1 MDNLFDAKIYL
12 SLLDKA
18 QNWVVSNVFV
28 LQNVTDVLLQVLIL
42 IAVRLLG
49 LLLGRWIRRTF
60 FLRLMHHFER
70 HRYVASFANRF
81 VELLPLLVSIFIL
94 WASLRALQ
102 GSGLR
107 TFLLSLT
114 LNLSA
119 AWLAIELA
127 TSVISDRFWARLV
140 SVSAWTLAALNIL
153 GLMDESIKLLEG
165 IGLSVGDVHLTL
177 LSLIKACILLL
188 LLLRLVFWLSSH
200 LEKRLNKVKE
210 LTPSTRLM
218 IAKGMHIALLFIVI
232 LVALNS
238 VGIDLTALAFFS
250 GAVGFGVG
258 FGLQK
263 VVANFIS
270 GVILLS
276 DKSIKPGDVI
286 EHGGVYGWVN
296 RMGGR
301 CVSVITRDEKEF
313 LIPNESLIVNPVVNW
328 SYSSK
333 NIRVKADIGIS
344 YNADPHR
351 AIELITGCLEGMRR
365 VLKSPAPKCLVMGFG
380 DSSVNLQLRFW
391 IKDPQNGVAN
401 ITSEVLLKV
410 WDTLKANQIE
420 IPFPQLDLHVKRQPD
435 EIPG

>member
-1 MDNLFDAKIYL
+1 
-12 SLLDKA
+12 
-18 QNWVVSNVFV
+18 
-28 LQNVTDVLLQVLIL
+28 
-42 IAVRLLG
+42 
-49 LLLGRWIRRTF
+49 
-60 FLRLMHHFER
+60 
-70 HRYVASFANRF
+70 
-81 VELLPLLVSIFIL
+81 
-94 WASLRALQ
+94 
-102 GSGLR
+102 
-107 TFLLSLT
+107 
-114 LNLSA
+114 
-119 AWLAIELA
+119 
-127 TSVISDRFWARLV
+127 
-140 SVSAWTLAALNIL
+140 
-153 GLMDESIKLLEG
+153 
-165 IGLSVGDVHLTL
+165 
-177 LSLIKACILLL
+177 
-188 LLLRLVFWLSSH
+188 
-200 LEKRLNKVKE
+200 
-210 LTPSTRLM
+210 M

-351 AIELITGCLEGMRR
+351 AIELITGCLEGDAPGFEISRAQMPGDGIRR
-365 VLKSPAPKCLVMGFG
+365 QLGESAIALLDQGSPERGGEYYQRGPAQGLGHPEGQSDRDSLSPA
-380 DSSVNLQLRFW
+380 
-391 IKDPQNGVAN
+391 
-401 ITSEVLLKV
+401 
-410 WDTLKANQIE
+410 
-420 IPFPQLDLHVKRQPD
+420 
-435 EIPG
+435 